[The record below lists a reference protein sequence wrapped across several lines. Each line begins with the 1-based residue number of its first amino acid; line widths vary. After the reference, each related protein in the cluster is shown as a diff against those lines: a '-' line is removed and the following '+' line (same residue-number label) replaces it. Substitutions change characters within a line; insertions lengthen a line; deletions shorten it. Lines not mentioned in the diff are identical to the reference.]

1 MKKVLIVEKQNIYA
15 EFIKNELK
23 NNQSVDDIHL
33 ASKSSIAYSIIHQ
46 IKFDCI
52 IIDLNLNYF
61 APCEFIE
68 MALKKNPGIGIIII
82 WTNIKKNIISKCMEL
97 GVKGFISRN
106 TAEREDISDAFEAV
120 SKDKNYFC
128 KSTFQIMTELIRNK
142 DSISN
147 QKPISNREKEVLEL
161 ISHGYKSDEIGNQL
175 NISKYT
181 VETHKKNLRKK
192 LNAKNT
198 FELISLA
205 HEEGLIEVN

>member
-82 WTNIKKNIISKCMEL
+82 WTNIKKKYNIKVHGTWSKGIYFKKYCR
-97 GVKGFISRN
+97 KGR
-106 TAEREDISDAFEAV
+106 
-120 SKDKNYFC
+120 
-128 KSTFQIMTELIRNK
+128 
-142 DSISN
+142 
-147 QKPISNREKEVLEL
+147 
-161 ISHGYKSDEIGNQL
+161 
-175 NISKYT
+175 
-181 VETHKKNLRKK
+181 HK
-192 LNAKNT
+192 
-198 FELISLA
+198 
-205 HEEGLIEVN
+205 

>member
-1 MKKVLIVEKQNIYA
+1 
-15 EFIKNELK
+15 
-23 NNQSVDDIHL
+23 
-33 ASKSSIAYSIIHQ
+33 
-46 IKFDCI
+46 
-52 IIDLNLNYF
+52 
-61 APCEFIE
+61 
-68 MALKKNPGIGIIII
+68 
-82 WTNIKKNIISKCMEL
+82 MEL